1 LATFEAFCALLP
13 TLWRLELG
21 KKKAAKK
28 TTKKAKKKATS
39 NKRVVPKKSSDIPAT
54 KRHLDDFRSELKSE
68 IASLNLRI
76 SSLESKIDSKFEEV
90 LAAIHKNSALVE
102 AQEDR
107 NKYVLDGYSQLYKR
121 QEDLEEKVDR
131 EVSEIKRMIKE
142 Q

>member
-1 LATFEAFCALLP
+1 LKKFWQQFTKTALL
-13 TLWRLELG
+13 W
-21 KKKAAKK
+21 
-28 TTKKAKKKATS
+28 
-39 NKRVVPKKSSDIPAT
+39 
-54 KRHLDDFRSELKSE
+54 
-68 IASLNLRI
+68 
-76 SSLESKIDSKFEEV
+76 
-90 LAAIHKNSALVE
+90 E